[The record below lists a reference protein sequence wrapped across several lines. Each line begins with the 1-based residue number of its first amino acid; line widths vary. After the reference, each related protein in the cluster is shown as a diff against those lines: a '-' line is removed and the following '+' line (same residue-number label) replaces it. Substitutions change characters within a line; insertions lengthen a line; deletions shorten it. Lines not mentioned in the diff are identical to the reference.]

1 MFHVADLRHEGID
14 LDPDVPGPALKFAAT
29 CDMSCLRLRHPPGE
43 GHGPRR
49 SRVTG
54 APRTIAIPGRLVAE
68 RQDVPP
74 QVNRGCPSCPE
85 ACRIHGWQASP
96 YDVSASSTSGAAQ
109 DPEVD
114 RRTVVLPEASYW
126 LRLDTPT
133 LDRDSERLL
142 CAGRPVASGVELS
155 GDEGDLEELA
165 GPPSSR
171 FGFPSDLPS
180 SCALP
185 S

>member
-54 APRTIAIPGRLVAE
+54 TPRTIAIPGRLVAE
-68 RQDVPP
+68 RQDVPLRSTGGAP
-74 QVNRGCPSCPE
+74 LARRLADPRLAGLAVRRLSLVNVGSRTESRG
-85 ACRIHGWQASP
+85 H
-96 YDVSASSTSGAAQ
+96 
-109 DPEVD
+109 